1 MNLQPTQPAR
11 NHPWQPLM
19 LLLVFVLPVVFAV
32 IYFNLATNA
41 FYLLGLTPNAALLV
55 VIGSLVGSMI
65 NIPIT
70 RRRITLTDPRV
81 AAMPDIM
88 RMFLPIVHY
97 YPPAVAEEVVA
108 INVGGAVVPILFSL
122 YLLFRPTT
130 VILDAVIA
138 TVVVVII
145 TKLLARPAPGVGIA
159 LPGFVAPIFAAVVAF
174 VTVHFLGGGAATLAA
189 VAYIAGAIGTLIGAD
204 LLNLPLVLQG
214 GLLNANLARLWG
226 VGPDGHPQGQQ
237 AHILSIGGAGVFDGI
252 FLTAVIAPLLAS
264 LTIR

>member
-1 MNLQPTQPAR
+1 MQPAR
-11 NHPWQPLM
+11 NHPWQPLVM
-19 LLLVFVLPVVFAV
+19 LLVFILPVIFAV

-41 FYLLGLTPNAALLV
+41 FQLLGLSPTAALFI
-55 VIGSLVGSMI
+55 VIASLVGSMI

-70 RRRITLTDPRV
+70 RRRIVLADPRM
-81 AAMPDIM
+81 ATMPDIM

-97 YPPAVAEEVVA
+97 YPPAVQEEVVA
-108 INVGGAVVPILFSL
+108 INVGGAVVPIGFSI
-122 YLLFRPTT
+122 YLLLRPTT

-138 TVVVVII
+138 TVVVVIV
-145 TKLLARPAPGVGIA
+145 TKLLARPVPGVGIT
-159 LPGFVAPIFAAVVAF
+159 LPGFVAPIIAAVVAF

-214 GLLNANLARLWG
+214 GLLNAHPARLWG
-226 VGPDGHPQGQQ
+226 YGPNGRPQDQP